1 MQSSNTE
8 TTSFWLKKFEEEG
21 LPLIKHGLDEP
32 TWKCV
37 YERSSLA
44 KKCADGYLSVFKTGE
59 PNEDPCDKGISF
71 AMFDFSKI
79 KDVDVLMLNEESDEK
94 RLLIL
99 LTEAWKETQRNST
112 RKRLNILKNRIEDS
126 RGNVKIL
133 DGYIESIR
141 KNVFQFEETWG
152 NKGTNG
158 EIYISE
164 SRDSAVVS
172 LQIFDRDW
180 GSVELEHSFKLSM
193 EELWT
198 LVYRLAFFGIDIIL
212 M

>member
-1 MQSSNTE
+1 MQSSNDE
-8 TTSFWLKKFEEEG
+8 TSLFWLKKFEEEG
-21 LPLIKHGLDEP
+21 LPLIKIGTDEP

-44 KKCADGYLSVFKTGE
+44 KKCADSYLSVFKTGE
-59 PNEDPCDKGISF
+59 PNEDPCEKGISF
-71 AMFDFSKI
+71 ATFDFSRV
-79 KDVDVLMLNEESDEK
+79 KDVDVLMLNEEGDEK

-99 LTEAWKETQRNST
+99 LTEAWKETQRNSA
-112 RKRLNILKNRIEDS
+112 RKRLNILKKRVENSLGNIE
-126 RGNVKIL
+126 VLKTQ
-133 DGYIESIR
+133 IENIHSM
-141 KNVFQFEETWG
+141 FGEFEENG
-152 NKGTNG
+152 EGKGADG

-198 LVYRLAFFGIDIIL
+198 LVYRLEFFGIDIVL